1 MGRAGYEIGS
11 VGLGDSGRGFAA
23 TMATLV
29 MLVALLNLALFAFNL
44 IPLLPLDGGQVV
56 GAMWEAVK
64 RGGARL
70 LGRPDPGPVDVAKAL
85 PLAYAVSVLLL
96 LMSALLMYA
105 DIVKPISM

>member
-1 MGRAGYEIGS
+1 
-11 VGLGDSGRGFAA
+11 
-23 TMATLV
+23 
-29 MLVALLNLALFAFNL
+29 
-44 IPLLPLDGGQVV
+44 
-56 GAMWEAVK
+56 MWEAVK

>member
-1 MGRAGYEIGS
+1 
-11 VGLGDSGRGFAA
+11 
-23 TMATLV
+23 MAPLV
-29 MLVALLNLALFAFNL
+29 MLVALLNLALFSFNL

>member
-1 MGRAGYEIGS
+1 
-11 VGLGDSGRGFAA
+11 
-23 TMATLV
+23 
-29 MLVALLNLALFAFNL
+29 
-44 IPLLPLDGGQVV
+44 V

-96 LMSALLMYA
+96 LMSVLLMYA

>member
-1 MGRAGYEIGS
+1 
-11 VGLGDSGRGFAA
+11 
-23 TMATLV
+23 MATLV

-64 RGGARL
+64 RGAARL

-105 DIVKPISM
+105 D